1 MLRSFQNGECSS
13 CPTRTATLFR
23 LRRVLLKTR
32 ASKHSFDAAGV
43 DENGTAVGIPV
54 SPNIF
59 SCSRGIGPPQPS
71 KRKVFF
77 HGRISSRAAQGNRT
91 PSRAAAS
98 WMHPSGSPRFPA
110 HPTSRQLM
118 KARAALN
125 SASGI
130 AFNMCLRAGCDELPP
145 HAATGGCCC
154 RKRCEYIHL

>member
-1 MLRSFQNGECSS
+1 MFG
-13 CPTRTATLFR
+13 
-23 LRRVLLKTR
+23 LRRVLLQTR
-32 ASKHSFDAAGV
+32 ASKHSFELQLALTRT
-43 DENGTAVGIPV
+43 ERAVGIPV

-71 KRKVFF
+71 KRKLFF
-77 HGRISSRAAQGNRT
+77 HRRISSRAAEGNRT

-98 WMHPSGSPRFPA
+98 RMHPSGSPRFPA

-145 HAATGGCCC
+145 RAATGGCCC